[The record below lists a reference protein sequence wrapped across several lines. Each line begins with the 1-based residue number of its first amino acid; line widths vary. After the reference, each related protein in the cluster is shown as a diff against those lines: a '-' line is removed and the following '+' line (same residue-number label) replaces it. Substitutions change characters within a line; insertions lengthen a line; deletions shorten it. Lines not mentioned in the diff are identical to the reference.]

1 MDFSDEKMDW
11 YIKRISDSNNSNNKL
26 LNYKKAKKRLNEL
39 EQLYQCVALNKLD
52 INNDTDINS
61 DTNTNTD
68 AIESITN
75 NIEKITE
82 KINEC
87 DNPTDMCMLLQQS
100 ISIKKKLQALEKHNK
115 NFSNELY
122 VVDKKYNEFST
133 KEIDINKFINT

>member
-11 YIKRISDSNNSNNKL
+11 YIKRITDSNNSNNKL

-39 EQLYQCVALNKLD
+39 EQLYQGVLLNKLD
-52 INNDTDINS
+52 IDNYID
-61 DTNTNTD
+61 TNTD

-75 NIEKITE
+75 NIETITE
-82 KINEC
+82 KINEHN
-87 DNPTDMCMLLQQS
+87 NPTDMCTLLQQS
-100 ISIKKKLQALEKHNK
+100 IAIKNKLQALEKHNK
-115 NFSNELY
+115 KFSNELY